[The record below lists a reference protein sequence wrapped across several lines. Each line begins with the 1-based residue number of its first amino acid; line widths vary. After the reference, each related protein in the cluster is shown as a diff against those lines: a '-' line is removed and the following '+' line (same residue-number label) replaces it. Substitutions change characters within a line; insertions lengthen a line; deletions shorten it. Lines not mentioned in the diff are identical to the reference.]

1 VRTEGA
7 INPIP
12 IVVHAL
18 GIAAGLLV
26 GWMVMQGLTPALPAD
41 DVAPGVESSSAP
53 RAVVGD
59 DPDSLFL
66 PNNLADAIAPLQDQ
80 LAAGQGVVS
89 LHIEPG
95 SIDLHTSDVGGT
107 FDLADVP
114 VAAPLRITDA
124 IHAMRDKVS
133 LEDIGHMDLTATAK
147 GPRWYVQFDIDRTD
161 VPPPWTYTAP
171 LEGDSVTPGG
181 SPPTPIDG

>member
-1 VRTEGA
+1 MRTEGA
-7 INPIP
+7 LNPIP

-18 GIAAGLLV
+18 GIVAGLML
-26 GWMVMQGLTPALPAD
+26 GWYVMGQISPDFSTAD
-41 DVAPGVESSSAP
+41 PGVESSASP
-53 RAVVGD
+53 RAVVGN

-80 LAAGQGVVS
+80 LAAGQGVVT

-95 SIDLHTSDVGGT
+95 SIDAQTSDADGT
-107 FDLADVP
+107 YDLADVP

-133 LEDIGHMDLTATAK
+133 LEDIGYMDLIATSE
-147 GPRWYVQFDIDRTD
+147 GPRWYVQLDIDRTD
-161 VPPPWTYTAP
+161 VIPPWTYTAP
-171 LEGDSVTPGG
+171 ISGDSVTPGG
-181 SPPTPIDG
+181 APPKPIDG